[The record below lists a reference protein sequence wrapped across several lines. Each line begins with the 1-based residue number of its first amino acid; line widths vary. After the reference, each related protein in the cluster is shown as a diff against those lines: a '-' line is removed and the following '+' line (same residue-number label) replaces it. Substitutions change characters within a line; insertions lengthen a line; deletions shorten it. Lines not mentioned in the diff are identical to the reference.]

1 MSTHKETRLVHCYDP
16 VAFVIAVEQGVKD
29 GFSLDLVT
37 PEHYPQQIGFQ
48 FICTMVKGTEQE
60 VKKPQKPQK
69 AQEEV
74 LTIKIDASEVQ
85 AVVDKAVEEVKT
97 LVEAS
102 ELEKVVQSTQEELKA
117 AVEAPKK
124 AETATQDV
132 KAKPGRPAKGK

>member
-48 FICTMVKGTEQE
+48 FICTMVKDVEQE
-60 VKKPQKPQK
+60 VKNPQK
-69 AQEEV
+69 EV
-74 LTIKIDASEVQ
+74 LTIKVDASEVQ
-85 AVVDKAVEEVKT
+85 AVVDKAIEEVKT

-124 AETATQDV
+124 A
-132 KAKPGRPAKGK
+132 GRPAKGN

>member
-37 PEHYPQQIGFQ
+37 PEHYPVVLGYQY
-48 FICTMVKGTEQE
+48 ICTMVKNVEQE
-60 VKKPQKPQK
+60 VKNPQKV
-69 AQEEV
+69 QEE
-74 LTIKIDASEVQ
+74 
-85 AVVDKAVEEVKT
+85 AVVEQTTEG
-97 LVEAS
+97 
-102 ELEKVVQSTQEELKA
+102 TQEQPEA
-117 AVEAPKK
+117 VVEAPKK

>member
-37 PEHYPQQIGFQ
+37 PEHYPVVLGYQY
-48 FICTMVKGTEQE
+48 ICTMVKDVEQE
-60 VKKPQKPQK
+60 VKNPQNPQK
-69 AQEEV
+69 AQEE
-74 LTIKIDASEVQ
+74 
-85 AVVDKAVEEVKT
+85 AVAEQTTEG
-97 LVEAS
+97 
-102 ELEKVVQSTQEELKA
+102 TQESSEA
-117 AVEAPKK
+117 VVEAPKK

>member
-37 PEHYPQQIGFQ
+37 PEHYPVVLGYQY
-48 FICTMVKGTEQE
+48 ICTMVKDAQQE
-60 VKKPQKPQK
+60 VKNPQK
-69 AQEEV
+69 EV
-74 LTIKIDASEVQ
+74 LTIKVDASEVQ

-97 LVEAS
+97 LVEAHEAQQTTEGS
-102 ELEKVVQSTQEELKA
+102 DKQPEAV
-117 AVEAPKK
+117 VEAPKK

>member
-48 FICTMVKGTEQE
+48 FICTMVKDAQQE
-60 VKKPQKPQK
+60 VKNPQK
-69 AQEEV
+69 EV
-74 LTIKIDASEVQ
+74 LTIKIDASEVK

-97 LVEAS
+97 LVEAQQTT
-102 ELEKVVQSTQEELKA
+102 EGTEKQADAV
-117 AVEAPKK
+117 VEAPK
-124 AETATQDV
+124 
-132 KAKPGRPAKGK
+132 KPGRPAKGK

>member
-37 PEHYPQQIGFQ
+37 PEHYPQQIGWQ
-48 FICTMVKGTEQE
+48 FICTMVKDAEQE
-60 VKKPQKPQK
+60 VKNPQK
-69 AQEEV
+69 EV
-74 LTIKIDASEVQ
+74 LTIKVDASEVQ

-117 AVEAPKK
+117 VVEAPKK
-124 AETATQDV
+124 A
-132 KAKPGRPAKGK
+132 GRPAKGK

>member
-48 FICTMVKGTEQE
+48 FICTMVKDAQQE
-60 VKKPQKPQK
+60 VKSLGKLEIKLDTTELQKVVDDALEIVQK
-69 AQEEV
+69 AQEE
-74 LTIKIDASEVQ
+74 
-85 AVVDKAVEEVKT
+85 AVAEQTTEG
-97 LVEAS
+97 
-102 ELEKVVQSTQEELKA
+102 TQEQSEA

-124 AETATQDV
+124 A
-132 KAKPGRPAKGK
+132 GRPAKGK

>member
-37 PEHYPQQIGFQ
+37 PAHYPVVLGYQY
-48 FICTMVKGTEQE
+48 ICTMVKDVEQE
-60 VKKPQKPQK
+60 VKNPQK
-69 AQEEV
+69 EV
-74 LTIKIDASEVQ
+74 LTIKVDASEVQ

-97 LVEAS
+97 LVEAH
-102 ELEKVVQSTQEELKA
+102 EAQQTTEGTEKQADA

>member
-60 VKKPQKPQK
+60 VKKPQK
-69 AQEEV
+69 EV
-74 LTIKIDASEVQ
+74 LTIKVDASEVQ

-102 ELEKVVQSTQEELKA
+102 ELEKVVQSTQEQSE
-117 AVEAPKK
+117 AVVEVPKK
-124 AETATQDV
+124 A
-132 KAKPGRPAKGK
+132 GRPAKGK

>member
-48 FICTMVKGTEQE
+48 FICTMVKGAEKE
-60 VKKPQKPQK
+60 VKNPQNPQK

-74 LTIKIDASEVQ
+74 VAEQTTEG
-85 AVVDKAVEEVKT
+85 
-97 LVEAS
+97 
-102 ELEKVVQSTQEELKA
+102 TQEQSEA

-124 AETATQDV
+124 A
-132 KAKPGRPAKGK
+132 GRSAKGK

>member
-48 FICTMVKGTEQE
+48 FICTMVKDAQQE
-60 VKKPQKPQK
+60 VKKPQK
-69 AQEEV
+69 EV
-74 LTIKIDASEVQ
+74 LTIKVDASEVQ

-97 LVEAS
+97 LVDAQQTTEG
-102 ELEKVVQSTQEELKA
+102 TQEQSDA
-117 AVEAPKK
+117 VVEAPKK
-124 AETATQDV
+124 A
-132 KAKPGRPAKGK
+132 GRPAKGK

>member
-48 FICTMVKGTEQE
+48 FICTMVKDAE
-60 VKKPQKPQK
+60 K
-69 AQEEV
+69 EV
-74 LTIKIDASEVQ
+74 LTIKVDASEVQ

-97 LVEAS
+97 LVEAH
-102 ELEKVVQSTQEELKA
+102 EAQQTTEGTQEQSEA

>member
-37 PEHYPQQIGFQ
+37 PAHYPQQIGFQ
-48 FICTMVKGTEQE
+48 FICTMVKDAEQE
-60 VKKPQKPQK
+60 VKMHQK
-69 AQEEV
+69 EV
-74 LTIKIDASEVQ
+74 LTVKVDASEVQ

-102 ELEKVVQSTQEELKA
+102 ELEKVVQSTQEEIKA

-124 AETATQDV
+124 A
-132 KAKPGRPAKGK
+132 GRPAKGK

>member
-48 FICTMVKGTEQE
+48 FICTMVKDAEKE
-60 VKKPQKPQK
+60 VKKPQK
-69 AQEEV
+69 EV
-74 LTIKIDASEVQ
+74 LTIKVDASEVQ

-102 ELEKVVQSTQEELKA
+102 ELGKVVQSTQEELKA

-124 AETATQDV
+124 A
-132 KAKPGRPAKGK
+132 GRPAKGK

>member
-16 VAFVIAVEQGVKD
+16 VAFVIAVEKGVKD

-48 FICTMVKGTEQE
+48 FICTMVKDAEKE
-60 VKKPQKPQK
+60 VKKPQK
-69 AQEEV
+69 EV
-74 LTIKIDASEVQ
+74 LTIKVDASEVQ
-85 AVVDKAVEEVKT
+85 AVVDKAVEDVRT

>member
-48 FICTMVKGTEQE
+48 FICTMVKDVEQE
-60 VKKPQKPQK
+60 VKKSQK
-69 AQEEV
+69 EV
-74 LTIKIDASEVQ
+74 
-85 AVVDKAVEEVKT
+85 VEEKT
-97 LVEAS
+97 TGG
-102 ELEKVVQSTQEELKA
+102 TQEQSDA
-117 AVEAPKK
+117 VVEAPKK

>member
-37 PEHYPQQIGFQ
+37 PAHYPQQIGLQ
-48 FICTMVKGTEQE
+48 FICTMVKDAQQE
-60 VKKPQKPQK
+60 VKNPQK
-69 AQEEV
+69 EV
-74 LTIKIDASEVQ
+74 LTIKVDASEVQ

-124 AETATQDV
+124 A
-132 KAKPGRPAKGK
+132 GRPAKGK

>member
-37 PEHYPQQIGFQ
+37 PEHYPQQIGWQ
-48 FICTMVKGTEQE
+48 FICTMVKDAEKE
-60 VKKPQKPQK
+60 VKNLQKE
-69 AQEEV
+69 A
-74 LTIKIDASEVQ
+74 LTLKIDASEVQ

-124 AETATQDV
+124 AAVEAPK
-132 KAKPGRPAKGK
+132 KAAGRPAKGK

>member
-37 PEHYPQQIGFQ
+37 PEHYPVVLGYQY
-48 FICTMVKGTEQE
+48 ICTMVKDAEKE
-60 VKKPQKPQK
+60 VKNPQK
-69 AQEEV
+69 EV

-97 LVEAS
+97 LVEAH
-102 ELEKVVQSTQEELKA
+102 EAQQTTEGTQEEVQA
-117 AVEAPKK
+117 AVETPKK
-124 AETATQDV
+124 A
-132 KAKPGRPAKGK
+132 GRPAKGK

>member
-48 FICTMVKGTEQE
+48 FICTMVKAVEQE
-60 VKKPQKPQK
+60 VKKPQK
-69 AQEEV
+69 
-74 LTIKIDASEVQ
+74 
-85 AVVDKAVEEVKT
+85 
-97 LVEAS
+97 
-102 ELEKVVQSTQEELKA
+102 TQEEA
-117 AVEAPKK
+117 VAEQTTEGTQEPSEAVVEAPKK

>member
-37 PEHYPQQIGFQ
+37 PEHYPQQIGWQ
-48 FICTMVKGTEQE
+48 FICTVVKDAEKE
-60 VKKPQKPQK
+60 VKNPQK
-69 AQEEV
+69 EV
-74 LTIKIDASEVQ
+74 LTIKVDASEVQ
-85 AVVDKAVEEVKT
+85 AVVDKAVEEVRT

-102 ELEKVVQSTQEELKA
+102 ELEKAVQSTQEELKA

-124 AETATQDV
+124 A
-132 KAKPGRPAKGK
+132 GRPAKGK

>member
-37 PEHYPQQIGFQ
+37 PEHYPVVLGYQY
-48 FICTMVKGTEQE
+48 ICTMVKEAE
-60 VKKPQKPQK
+60 KEIKSPQK
-69 AQEEV
+69 AHEDVVAEQTTEGAQEQS
-74 LTIKIDASEVQ
+74 DAV
-85 AVVDKAVEEVKT
+85 
-97 LVEAS
+97 
-102 ELEKVVQSTQEELKA
+102 
-117 AVEAPKK
+117 VEAPKK